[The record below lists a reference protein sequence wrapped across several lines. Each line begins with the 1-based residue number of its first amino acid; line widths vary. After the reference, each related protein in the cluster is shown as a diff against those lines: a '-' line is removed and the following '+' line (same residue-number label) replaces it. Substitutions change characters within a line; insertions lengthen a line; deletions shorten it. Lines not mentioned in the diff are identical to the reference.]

1 MVNIQKNVNCLSVKR
16 EVKINQTK
24 LPMKIEKESIKNIYS
39 VAQILILLLLVS
51 DIMPDF
57 IYSLIDLI
65 KLIKK
70 IV

>member
-1 MVNIQKNVNCLSVKR
+1 LPIGV
-16 EVKINQTK
+16 VKINQTK
-24 LPMKIEKESIKNIYS
+24 LPMKTEKESIKNIYS
-39 VAQILILLLLVS
+39 VAQILILLLLVF

-57 IYSLIDLI
+57 IYSLIDLT